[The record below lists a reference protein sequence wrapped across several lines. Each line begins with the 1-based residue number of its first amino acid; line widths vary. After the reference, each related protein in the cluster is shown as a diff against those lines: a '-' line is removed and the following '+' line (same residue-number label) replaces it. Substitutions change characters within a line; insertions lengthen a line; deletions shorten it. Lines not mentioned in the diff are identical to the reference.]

1 MINCAS
7 IIIYSQLTI
16 GGGQLGVRS
25 QLLSLLGCQTL
36 VSFAEYIRRRIDYLP
51 QLQLTFF
58 WQKSCFT
65 ILDYYGYC
73 LTSLGTF
80 PVVAS
85 QLYLELILL
94 KAIPVLQKKKQK
106 KQTRGR
112 GYRISRSIEKITSEF
127 SRVSLK
133 LMWNFQGFCF
143 YYSDRIS
150 C

>member
-16 GGGQLGVRS
+16 GGGQLGVYS
-25 QLLSLLGCQTL
+25 QLVSLLGCQTL
-36 VSFAEYIRRRIDYLP
+36 VSFAEYIRRRIDFLP

-58 WQKSCFT
+58 WQENYFT
-65 ILDYYGYC
+65 ILDCYGYC

-94 KAIPVLQKKKQK
+94 KAIPVLQKKN

-127 SRVSLK
+127 SRGSLK